1 MMYEGREDRRGDD
14 RRSSPRGDRPF
25 GRRIDCAENGSARSA
40 TPARGGGQRD
50 PEAFAARTRDDRA

>member
-1 MMYEGREDRRGDD
+1 MMYEAREDQRGDD

-25 GRRIDCAENGSARSA
+25 GRRIDCAENGDAHRA

-50 PEAFAARTRDDRA
+50 PEAFAARARDYRG